1 MIDLN
6 NLFQQMQQRFNAD
19 AAQDINA
26 VFQYNLSDGQGFSC
40 EISEASCEF
49 TEGEHSAPDIE
60 LSLASDLL
68 LEIISGESDA
78 MQAFMEGSIIAEGD
92 MTLAPALVSLFPAS

>member
-1 MIDLN
+1 MIDLD
-6 NLFQQMQQRFNAD
+6 NLFQQMQQRFNAQ

-26 VFQYNLSDGQGFSC
+26 VFQYNLSEQQIFSC
-40 EISEASCEF
+40 EISDGSCSF
-49 TEGEHSAPDIE
+49 SAGAHSTPDIE

-78 MQAFMEGSIIAEGD
+78 MQAFMEGSIEAEGD
-92 MTLAPALVSLFPAS
+92 MTLAPALVSLFPAA

>member
-6 NLFQQMQQRFNAD
+6 SLFQQMQQRFNAD
-19 AAQDINA
+19 AAQDIDA
-26 VFQYNLSDGQGFSC
+26 IFQYNLSDGQGFSC
-40 EISEASCEF
+40 EISNSSCEF
-49 TEGEHSAPDIE
+49 SEGTHAAPDIE
-60 LSLASDLL
+60 LSLESDLL

-78 MQAFMEGSIIAEGD
+78 MQAFMEGSIIAQGD